1 MRSFLLC
8 KLQILKKAAYW
19 PGKGG
24 VGKFPDVIKTL
35 MVYWFSFKKC
45 LLLLLELW
53 DFFNAENMACI
64 IGTCLN
70 ITTF

>member
-8 KLQILKKAAYW
+8 KLQILKKL
-19 PGKGG
+19 PIDRERGG
-24 VGKFPDVIKTL
+24 GGKFPDVIKTL
-35 MVYWFSFKKC
+35 MVYWFSCKKFLR
-45 LLLLLELW
+45 LLLDLW
-53 DFFNAENMACI
+53 GLFNAENMACI